1 MRPSAPRQVAIKNP
15 LYSLY
20 EKRLLAKLPDDRRP
34 RHVGVILDGNRRW
47 ALTQGSST
55 EVGHQAGADHIK
67 EFLEWCDEVDI
78 PLVTLWL
85 LSTENLHRPESQLAA
100 LVEIINLTV
109 KELAATKRWKLRL
122 LGAPDLLPESM
133 RTAVSQ
139 AEDETSQLAGMV
151 VNVAVGYGGRQE
163 VVDAVKA
170 LLKEK
175 ASQGVSLENVATEI
189 DAEQI
194 SRHLY
199 TGGQPDPDLVIRTS
213 GEQRLSG
220 FLMWQSAYSEFWF
233 CEAYWPDF
241 RRVDFLRALRDYAQ
255 RQRRFGV

>member
-1 MRPSAPRQVAIKNP
+1 MRLKNP
-15 LYSLY
+15 LYAIY
-20 EKRLLAKLPDDRRP
+20 ERQLLANLPSDRRP
-34 RHVGVILDGNRRW
+34 KHVGVILDGNRRW
-47 ALTQGSST
+47 ALDQGST
-55 EVGHQAGADHIK
+55 TDVGHKAGARHIE

-85 LSTENLHRPESQLAA
+85 LSTENLQRSPDQLAA
-100 LVEIINLTV
+100 LIDIINETV
-109 KELAATKRWKLRL
+109 EELAATRRWRLRL
-122 LGAPDLLPESM
+122 VGSADLLPESM
-133 RTAVSQ
+133 RKVVEHATEQTASV
-139 AEDETSQLAGMV
+139 DGMV
-151 VNVAVGYGGRQE
+151 VNIAVGYGGRQE

-170 LLKEK
+170 LLRERAAAG
-175 ASQGVSLENVATEI
+175 ASLTDIAAEI
-189 DAEQI
+189 DADQI
-194 SRHLY
+194 SQHLY

>member
-1 MRPSAPRQVAIKNP
+1 MKNP

-20 EKRLLAKLPDDRRP
+20 ERQLLANLPKDGRP
-34 RHVGVILDGNRRW
+34 KHVGVILDGNRRW
-47 ALTQGSST
+47 ALDQGSTT
-55 EVGHQAGADHIK
+55 EVGHKAGASHIK
-67 EFLEWCDEVDI
+67 EFLDWCDEVGI

-85 LSTENLHRPESQLAA
+85 LSTENLQRPPAQLSA
-100 LVEIINLTV
+100 LVVIINETIEDLSLTQ
-109 KELAATKRWKLRL
+109 RWRVRL
-122 LGAPDLLPESM
+122 VGSADLLPVSM
-133 RTAVSQ
+133 RQAVAKAEAETADV
-139 AEDETSQLAGMV
+139 DGMS
-151 VNVAVGYGGRQE
+151 VNIAVGYGGRQE

-170 LLKEK
+170 LLTERSVAG
-175 ASQGVSLENVATEI
+175 ASLIEVAAEI
-189 DAEQI
+189 DADEI

>member
-1 MRPSAPRQVAIKNP
+1 MFDYWVLVKNP
-15 LYSLY
+15 LYALY
-20 EKRLLAKLPDDRRP
+20 ERRLLARLPEDRLP
-34 RHVGVILDGNRRW
+34 KHVGVILDGNRRW
-47 ALTQGSST
+47 ALDQGSTT
-55 EVGHQAGADHIK
+55 EVGHLAGARHIK
-67 EFLEWCDEVDI
+67 EFLEWCDEVRI

-85 LSTENLHRPESQLAA
+85 LSTENLHRPEKQLAA
-100 LVEIINLTV
+100 LVEIINETV
-109 KELAATKRWKLRL
+109 GELAATGKWRLKLV
-122 LGAPDLLPESM
+122 GSVNLLPDSM
-133 RTAVSQ
+133 REVVMKAQ
-139 AEDETSQLAGMV
+139 AETANCTGMV
-151 VNVAVGYGGRQE
+151 VNIAVGYGGRQE
-163 VVDAVKA
+163 VVDAVKS
-170 LLKEK
+170 LLNERDRKGETL
-175 ASQGVSLENVATEI
+175 GLVAKTL
-189 DAEQI
+189 DADEI

>member
-1 MRPSAPRQVAIKNP
+1 LKNP
-15 LYSLY
+15 LYAIY
-20 EKRLLAKLPDDRRP
+20 ERQLLANLPPDRLP
-34 RHVGVILDGNRRW
+34 KHVGVILDGNRRW
-47 ALTQGSST
+47 ALDQGSPT
-55 EVGHQAGADHIK
+55 DVGHQAGARHIE
-67 EFLEWCDEVDI
+67 EFLKWCDEVEI

-85 LSTENLHRPESQLAA
+85 LSTENLQRSSDQLAA
-100 LVEIINLTV
+100 LIDIINRTV
-109 KELAATKRWKLRL
+109 EELAATGLWRLRL
-122 LGAPDLLPESM
+122 VGSADLLPESM
-133 RTAVSQ
+133 RKVVESATEHTASV
-139 AEDETSQLAGMV
+139 DGMV
-151 VNVAVGYGGRQE
+151 VNIAVGYGGRQE

-170 LLKEK
+170 LLRERAATG
-175 ASQGVSLENVATEI
+175 ASLTDIAAEI
-189 DAEQI
+189 DADQI
-194 SRHLY
+194 SQHLY